1 MIKRV
6 AGLGTIAFWVTV
18 TCVRLITSIPDD
30 IPEMILLK
38 DYAIVKPTEKATV
51 EPDIVETLLEK
62 ALEPGCTEEDFGL
75 LVLECMREA
84 GVKEVDAIHAVAQ
97 VIWNRM
103 KSEDYPNTVKGVIY
117 QENQFALHDNGEPNW
132 KCYQAVENMLASPE
146 AFPTDM
152 YWFNSEHYPNYGYPY
167 TVIDGMY
174 FSTETDYHTGEEE

>member
-6 AGLGTIAFWVTV
+6 AGFGTIAFWVTV
-18 TCVRLITSIPDD
+18 TCVRLIISMPDNT
-30 IPEMILLK
+30 PEMILFK
-38 DYAIVKPTEKATV
+38 EYAIVEPMEKATV

-62 ALEPGCTEEDFGL
+62 TLEPGCTEEDFCL

-84 GVKEVDAIHAVAQ
+84 GVKEVDAIQGVAQ

-103 KSEDYPNTVKGVIY
+103 KSEDYPNTVKDVIH
-117 QENQFALHDNGEPNW
+117 QEKQFALHDNGEPNW